1 MKEINEYI
9 IKKILQVKVVI
20 TDVDGVLTDGGLY
33 YTDDGLTL
41 KRFNVKDGMGVRK
54 LRDNGIE
61 SGIIS
66 TDVSGIMK
74 TRAERIKM
82 DFVYTGIWE
91 KEEKMME
98 VCNERDISP
107 ENIAFIGDDIN
118 DVGVIKVSGFT
129 ACPNDAVPEIKAL
142 VDYICEN
149 RGGNAVF
156 REFADLIINVQNK
169 K

>member
-54 LRDNGIE
+54 LSDNGIE

>member
-1 MKEINEYI
+1 LKKITEDL
-9 IKKILQVKVVI
+9 IKKILKVKIVI

-33 YTDDGLTL
+33 YTEDGLTL
-41 KRFNVKDGMGVRK
+41 KRFNVKDGMGVGK

-82 DFVYTGIWE
+82 DFVYTGIWD
-91 KEEKMME
+91 KEEKMFE
-98 VCNERDISP
+98 VCEERGIKP

-118 DVGVIKVSGFT
+118 DTKVIKDSGFS
-129 ACPNDAVPEIKAL
+129 ACPSDAVPEIKAI

-149 RGGNAVF
+149 KGGNAVF
-156 REFADLIINVQNK
+156 RELADLIINVQNK